1 VTACGVQVRRA
12 QASDAAAVEALYRQ
26 LVSNPAVQ
34 VLPQRLAEL
43 AADPATWLLVVQRG
57 DEVCGTLLLSF
68 CRDAMF
74 GHQPFAVIENI
85 VVDAARRGLGLG
97 RMLLRD
103 AEARCAG
110 AGCSKVML
118 MSAAGRAQAHRL
130 FERQGFDGDAKRGF
144 VKYRRQFAVT
154 SPQN

>member
-1 VTACGVQVRRA
+1 MAAGVSVRRA

-34 VLPQRLAEL
+34 VLPQRLSDMARD
-43 AADPATWLLVVQRG
+43 AATWLLLAQRG

-85 VVDAARRGLGLG
+85 VVDEACRGAGIG
-97 RMLLRD
+97 RQLLRD
-103 AEARCAG
+103 AEARCAEV
-110 AGCSKVML
+110 GCSKVML
-118 MSAAGRAQAHRL
+118 MSAAGRTQAHRL

-144 VKYRRQFAVT
+144 VKYRRQFETA
-154 SPQN
+154 